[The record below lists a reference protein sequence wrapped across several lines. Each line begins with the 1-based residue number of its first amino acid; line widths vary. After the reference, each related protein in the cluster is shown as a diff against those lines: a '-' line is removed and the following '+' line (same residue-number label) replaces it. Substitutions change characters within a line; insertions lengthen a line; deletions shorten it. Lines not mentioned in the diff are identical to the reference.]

1 MPTRQARRHRER
13 GAALVEF
20 ALVLPL
26 LILMVSAIVDF
37 GFRYAEAAQI
47 NNAALVAAR
56 DMTIHNDVGHAQSA
70 ATSAGAPA
78 GSSIDVSPGSC
89 AADTDITVTIAATL
103 DTPTGAFGET
113 FDVTGKAVARCTE

>member
-1 MPTRQARRHRER
+1 MRARRHDER

-20 ALVLPL
+20 ALVLPVIIL
-26 LILMVSAIVDF
+26 LISAIVDF

-56 DMTIHNDVGHAQSA
+56 HMTIHDEVAGAQNA
-70 ATSAGAPA
+70 ALSSGAPA
-78 GSSIDVSPGSC
+78 GSSIDVSPGAC
-89 AADTDITVTIAATL
+89 AADTDITVTITATQ

-113 FDVTGKAVARCTE
+113 FTVTGKAVARCFE